1 MNKHICI
8 LNETF
13 LNAIEFYRQTFSFL
27 YAVDNIVLSTICVMQ
42 FCMKKLPRLVLW
54 YLQVNSHN

>member
-1 MNKHICI
+1 MNKCICI

-27 YAVDNIVLSTICVMQ
+27 HAADNIVLSAIYVML

-54 YLQVNSHN
+54 FICR